1 MFGLGVGEVLL
12 ICALGL
18 IFVGPKKIP
27 ALARSL
33 GKGLREFQR
42 AKEEM
47 VDEFYQTENPLT
59 ENPLKGP
66 KNLENNLKNKDKR

>member
-1 MFGLGVGEVLL
+1 MFGLGVGEALL

-27 ALARSL
+27 TLARSL

-47 VDEFYQTENPLT
+47 MDEFYQTENS
-59 ENPLKGP
+59 LKKRPP
-66 KNLENNLKNKDKR
+66 KAPRSLEYNSKNKDKK